1 MRGEY
6 EKRMKEIIAYLQA
19 HADEV
24 ILFIDEIHTLIG
36 AGKAA
41 GSMDAS
47 QILKVPLA
55 RGEIVYVHPVYIYI
69 YMYNEILTR
78 CPVAACKLNASSS
91 AHLHRQKG
99 TGQSI
104 KPRQSG

>member
-69 YMYNEILTR
+69 YICIMKY
-78 CPVAACKLNASSS
+78 
-91 AHLHRQKG
+91 
-99 TGQSI
+99 
-104 KPRQSG
+104 